1 MRFLKILKVNDFT
14 FSQTIDVDVIA
25 VAVVRGLFVVNDLD
39 GVAQI
44 VIEIKIVVA
53 RNDGSRER
61 KEKENVNF
69 HFNFEFD
76 ARNRMT

>member
-1 MRFLKILKVNDFT
+1 MRVLKILKVNDFT
-14 FSQTIDVDVIA
+14 FSQTVDVIA

-53 RNDGSRER
+53 RNDDSRER

>member
-14 FSQTIDVDVIA
+14 FSQTVDVIA
-25 VAVVRGLFVVNDLD
+25 VAVVRGLFVINDLD

-53 RNDGSRER
+53 RNDDSRER

-76 ARNRMT
+76 VRNRMT

>member
-14 FSQTIDVDVIA
+14 FSQTVDVDVIA

-53 RNDGSRER
+53 RNDDSRER

>member
-14 FSQTIDVDVIA
+14 FSQTVDVIA

-44 VIEIKIVVA
+44 VIEIKIVIVVA
-53 RNDGSRER
+53 RNDDSRER